1 MSDLFEFLRGY
12 NLRAFRG
19 YFYLSK
25 SLEKFFI
32 FFIVVKVRG
41 ITVDLKMDYFEKV
54 NKYGNNSIFK

>member
-41 ITVDLKMDYFEKV
+41 ITVDLKMDYFE
-54 NKYGNNSIFK
+54 